1 MHATWQT
8 LKSGKPQWL
17 TRHPISIT
25 LVPIAMM
32 RGHSGKFELF
42 GFVKKDVLFYRF
54 ARINRHEG
62 QPNFNCKTATKLQLY
77 VLIKRNIFDY
87 LANNT

>member
-42 GFVKKDVLFYRF
+42 GFVTKDVLFYRF
-54 ARINRHEG
+54 AR
-62 QPNFNCKTATKLQLY
+62 FTCLFLY
-77 VLIKRNIFDY
+77 HPPVIDWSRVFQFSGLEDFIS
-87 LANNT
+87 